1 MEIYRSNR
9 NCGCIRCRCRGIMGG
24 VVLMTLGFMFLLD
37 EFHVRDLDFD
47 RTLPLLLIA
56 IGVVL
61 LLQRTA
67 STDGHVQPYVQ
78 PYVMP
83 PAASMP
89 GAGPQTG
96 STADASSIVPSS
108 EVRHE

>member
-47 RTLPLLLIA
+47 RTMPLLLIA

-78 PYVMP
+78 PYAMP

-89 GAGPQTG
+89 GVGPQTG
-96 STADASSIVPSS
+96 STTDASSAAPTS